1 MGNIEQDDGEGD
13 NSGGGNATMTNMK
26 EIRAPRYG
34 SLM

>member
-13 NSGGGNATMTNMK
+13 NSGGNATMTNMK
-26 EIRAPRYG
+26 EISAPRYG